1 MAVIHCESSGRAD
14 AFDGYN
20 SGLMQVAR
28 QWHERRLRPD
38 ESLFDPVV
46 NIRVGNEIFQ
56 DSGSSAWPFCGRY
69 F

>member
-1 MAVIHCESSGRAD
+1 MCESTLNPN

-28 QWHERRLRPD
+28 RWHEKRLRPD

-56 DSGSSAWPFCGRY
+56 EQGPGPWPACGR
-69 F
+69 FF